1 MNGPLGLGEA
11 ETALIV
17 ALGTGLL
24 VGVER
29 ERRKGDGPERAA
41 AGLRTFT
48 VVALVGAVSQIVSP
62 WLAAVAL
69 AGVVGLAALSYV
81 RNRSDD
87 PGLTTEL
94 ALVAT
99 ALIGMLALSRPA
111 LAAACGVVLAGLLAA
126 RQMLHRFA
134 THWLSEA
141 ELHDALLLSALALVL
156 LPLLPGAPLPWL
168 GHLSPQRVLLLVV
181 VLLGMQASGHVAQ
194 RLLGERVGL
203 ALSGLLGGFV
213 SSTATV
219 SAMGAL
225 ARDGQAPFRL
235 AWSAAVLST
244 AATWLQLPVLASV
257 VSPTLAGL
265 VWPWALLGV
274 GSPLIL
280 GGIAW
285 WRGRNDVGAR
295 SQEDHP
301 GSLAGRR
308 VLRLREALV
317 VTGLLVGAALLV
329 TAAERYGAQG
339 LMVVT
344 AVAAV
349 ADAHAPVASLL
360 AATGAGEL
368 SPHHLLTGILVA
380 ISVNSVTRSAAASG
394 AGGLRFGTGV
404 AVALVVNLLVAWGG
418 AYWLGW
424 LGPA

>member
-181 VLLGMQASGHVAQ
+181 VLLGMQATGHVAQ

-274 GSPLIL
+274 GSPLLL

-368 SPHHLLTGILVA
+368 SPHHLLMGILVA
-380 ISVNSVTRSAAASG
+380 ISVNSVTRSAAATG

-404 AVALVVNLLVAWGG
+404 AMALVVNLLVAWGG

>member
-1 MNGPLGLGEA
+1 
-11 ETALIV
+11 
-17 ALGTGLL
+17 
-24 VGVER
+24 
-29 ERRKGDGPERAA
+29 
-41 AGLRTFT
+41 
-48 VVALVGAVSQIVSP
+48 
-62 WLAAVAL
+62 
-69 AGVVGLAALSYV
+69 
-81 RNRSDD
+81 
-87 PGLTTEL
+87 
-94 ALVAT
+94 
-99 ALIGMLALSRPA
+99 
-111 LAAACGVVLAGLLAA
+111 
-126 RQMLHRFA
+126 
-134 THWLSEA
+134 EA

-329 TAAERYGAQG
+329 T
-339 LMVVT
+339 
-344 AVAAV
+344 
-349 ADAHAPVASLL
+349 
-360 AATGAGEL
+360 
-368 SPHHLLTGILVA
+368 
-380 ISVNSVTRSAAASG
+380 
-394 AGGLRFGTGV
+394 
-404 AVALVVNLLVAWGG
+404 
-418 AYWLGW
+418 
-424 LGPA
+424 